1 MPRRASKPEVCRTC
15 ELPEEALQGV
25 DTRMATGQSNADI
38 SRWLRTT
45 NIRPPTARMLNR
57 HRRNGHYMGDRTI
70 NESNDT
76 SLAANHRDGLNLM
89 QRVQLNVT
97 HTLLPR
103 LAMAPKK
110 LNTLEEM
117 QELYV
122 FTKNQLAQEFE
133 IAQNTPEVYEH
144 PVTGDQVMVRPT
156 SPNMM
161 KLVRELRMQLR
172 DIDELATNVY
182 KQDDI
187 MPELVTKLMAV
198 IQAEDNK
205 LDEVASLM
213 FSATDMIDAEIDEDE
228 EEAVT

>member
-1 MPRRASKPEVCRTC
+1 MPRRTRTEPIC
-15 ELPEEALQGV
+15 KTCDLPQAALDGV
-25 DTRMATGQSNADI
+25 NARMAAGQRNADI
-38 SRWLRTT
+38 SRWLRVSNFT
-45 NIRPPTARMLNR
+45 PPTATMLNR
-57 HRRNGHYMGDRTI
+57 HRNNDHFMGDRTV

-133 IAQNTPEVYEH
+133 ISQNTPEVYEH

-161 KLVRELRMQLR
+161 KLVRELRMQLKE
-172 DIDELATNVY
+172 IDDLAQNVI
-182 KQDDI
+182 KSDDI
-187 MPELVTKLMAV
+187 MPELVTKLMGV
-198 IQAEDNK
+198 IQAEDHR
-205 LDEVASLM
+205 LEEVQSYMYQA
-213 FSATDMIDAEIDEDE
+213 ADMIDAEIDEDDE
-228 EEAVT
+228 EDK